1 MCTREGHVFHID
13 FGHFLG
19 NYKKK
24 FGFKRERAPF
34 VFTPQYANVLGGR
47 KGKYFADFV
56 ELCGRAYNILRSQ
69 SDLFINLFQ
78 LMLCGGIPE
87 LRNARDIDHLRT
99 ALALGAS
106 EAQAAQMFTQL
117 IYISLKTKT
126 TVVNDMI
133 HVWAHS

>member
-1 MCTREGHVFHID
+1 
-13 FGHFLG
+13 
-19 NYKKK
+19 
-24 FGFKRERAPF
+24 
-34 VFTPQYANVLGGR
+34 
-47 KGKYFADFV
+47 
-56 ELCGRAYNILRSQ
+56 
-69 SDLFINLFQ
+69 
-78 LMLCGGIPE
+78 MLCGGIPE